1 MIWGE
6 ISCTHASL
14 GNVSGSLDQGTRSF
28 DAVEEY
34 QVPPLSVE
42 SHGTVAPEGDPD
54 AGDWACIAGCT
65 DWGTYTSIRIDHHS
79 EGEMP
84 PVGNLTVTT
93 VLDDELTIPEGGLE
107 PGTTVTV
114 DFDTLPDAPPAGL
127 VGLSRAFVLGPEGA
141 SFDPPAELVI
151 HYTVEDLGGTAD
163 PETLRVYVYNLVS
176 GEWDLLGG
184 TVDTDLMTLT
194 VDLYHFSTVAVFGNP
209 LVPPAVGGIAEL
221 PPLAAASAQGAGAPA
236 GGSGWSA
243 GNYAALAGGL
253 AAALVALGGAAWY
266 ARRRRLR

>member
-1 MIWGE
+1 
-6 ISCTHASL
+6 
-14 GNVSGSLDQGTRSF
+14 
-28 DAVEEY
+28 
-34 QVPPLSVE
+34 VE
-42 SHGTVAPEGDPD
+42 SHGTVTPEGDSD
-54 AGDWACIAGCT
+54 AGDWACIADCT
-65 DWGTYTSIRIDHHS
+65 DWGTYTSIRIGPHS

-84 PVGNLTVTT
+84 PVGDLTVSTA
-93 VLDDELTIPEGGLE
+93 LDDELTIPEGGLD

-127 VGLSRAFVLGPEGA
+127 VALSRAFVLGPEGA

-194 VDLYHFSTVAVFGNP
+194 VDLYHFSTFAVFGNP

-221 PPLAAASAQGAGAPA
+221 PDIGRASSQEAGTPA
-236 GGSGWSA
+236 GGSGWSPGA
-243 GNYAALAGGL
+243 YAAVAGGL
-253 AAALVALGGAAWY
+253 AAAVVAVTAGAWY
-266 ARRRRLR
+266 ARRRWLR